1 MLYFIYLN
9 DSQKNLYL
17 TVNMFP
23 KVTASN
29 STPVKTSFVKIDNGN
44 GEEDCICLTIG
55 RELFYFLHKAIQQ
68 VVVVF

>member
-1 MLYFIYLN
+1 
-9 DSQKNLYL
+9 
-17 TVNMFP
+17 MFL

-68 VVVVF
+68 VVVEF